1 MSILISQTRPLA
13 SGQNGHV
20 SGAAKAAREDG
31 RAVGIRLRAQDDAH
45 AVGALLE
52 LRELEQYVACRVTGA
67 VRTGQAARARGPR
80 DRYLVRES
88 LIGAHDEGARQRLER
103 RARTDDMVGMP
114 PLGRLPVTR
123 LVRQDR
129 VLHGVER

>member
-88 LIGAHDEGARQRLER
+88 LIGAHTKARGSVLNVA
-103 RARTDDMVGMP
+103 RAPTTWSACRHSAVFP
-114 PLGRLPVTR
+114 
-123 LVRQDR
+123 
-129 VLHGVER
+129 